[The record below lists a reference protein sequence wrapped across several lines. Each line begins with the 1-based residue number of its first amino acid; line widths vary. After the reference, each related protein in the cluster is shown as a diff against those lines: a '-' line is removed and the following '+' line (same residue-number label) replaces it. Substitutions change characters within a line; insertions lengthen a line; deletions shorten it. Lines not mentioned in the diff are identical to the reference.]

1 MAVNFKSKKD
11 IEDFGYDGLF
21 TFEGPHDPFL
31 PLSIAAFNTK
41 KIQLITSI
49 AVAFARNPMIL
60 ANIAYDL
67 QLLSEGR
74 FILGL
79 GSQIKPHIERRFS
92 MPWSS
97 PAKRMKEMVLAIKAI
112 WEAWENGTKLDF
124 KGEFY
129 NHTLMTPFFNPGKP
143 NSG

>member
-1 MAVNFKSKKD
+1 
-11 IEDFGYDGLF
+11 
-21 TFEGPHDPFL
+21 
-31 PLSIAAFNTK
+31 
-41 KIQLITSI
+41 
-49 AVAFARNPMIL
+49 MIL

-129 NHTLMTPFFNPGKP
+129 KLKLPSDPVKTYQSGGPLMYFGGYSDDGLNLCAEFCDVYLICLLYTSPSPRD
-143 NSG
+143 S